1 MNRGALTTTIAESG
15 FPGFDVNPWWGI
27 LAPAGIDVT
36 IVRKINKDVANILG
50 TKEMID
56 FLAAQGAEPLITSP
70 EAFLKIL
77 EADVVKWAKVVESA
91 GVTLN

>member
-1 MNRGALTTTIAESG
+1 
-15 FPGFDVNPWWGI
+15 
-27 LAPAGIDVT
+27 
-36 IVRKINKDVANILG
+36 
-50 TKEMID
+50 MID

-77 EADVVKWAKVVESA
+77 EADVVKWAKVVKSA